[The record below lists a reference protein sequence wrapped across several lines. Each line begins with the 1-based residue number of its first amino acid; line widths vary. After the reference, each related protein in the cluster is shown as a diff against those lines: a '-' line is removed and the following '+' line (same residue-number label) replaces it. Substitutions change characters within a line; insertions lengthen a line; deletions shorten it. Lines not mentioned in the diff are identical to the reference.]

1 MVDVAFTFAD
11 LMNLGRKH
19 VGERVS
25 EQSRQSLPVPV
36 RYDGKV
42 QVAFMYAPTLARP
55 TGSRMAPPHAIAWLD
70 PASGALVSVA
80 SVSPGDF
87 GQQHG
92 PTEFMGEFKLPP
104 GLTGDQ
110 YLVLRKR
117 LFQLYDLLFP
127 AWAANPS
134 TQGHALLQ
142 GAAHEFLQIFGQIGE
157 PPLLP
162 YYHALGTEY
171 FQWVRALA
179 RQP

>member
-1 MVDVAFTFAD
+1 MDFSE
-11 LMNLGRKH
+11 LMGLGRVH
-19 VGERVS
+19 VRERVS

-36 RYDGKV
+36 RHDGKV

-70 PASGALVSVA
+70 PASGALASVA

-87 GQQHG
+87 GQQHD
-92 PTEFMGEFKLPP
+92 PNEFMGEFKLPP

-110 YLVLRKR
+110 YLALCQR
-117 LFQLYDLLFP
+117 LFQLYDALFA
-127 AWAANPS
+127 AWAPNPS
-134 TQGHALLQ
+134 VPGPAVLQ
-142 GAAHEFLQIFGQIGE
+142 GSAREFLQIFGQVGE

-171 FQWVRALA
+171 FQWVRTLA
-179 RQP
+179 RPP